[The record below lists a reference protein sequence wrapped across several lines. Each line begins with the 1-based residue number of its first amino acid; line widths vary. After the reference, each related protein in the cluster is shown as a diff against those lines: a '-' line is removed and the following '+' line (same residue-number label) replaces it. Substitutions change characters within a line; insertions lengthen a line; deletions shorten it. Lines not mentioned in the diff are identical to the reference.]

1 MRRKNDA
8 QRELEGVAQRL
19 HDERPEASPLELD
32 RIKTSAMSRTR
43 MGSSGRFG
51 ARRLAILGLT
61 VGLLA
66 ATTGSVLAGGSSDHS
81 GNAAVAQYGNDCDTN
96 NSNGNGNGNFTGGGS
111 GNGNGNGDNNYNC
124 NENSF
129 NTTTNNYGGGSTTN
143 VTNNYTT
150 VSAAPTPAASGVL
163 GTKTSKAKTS
173 ARRIKI
179 HVKVPHGAKLSRV
192 TVKVNGKKVK
202 TLKGK
207 AASANIELVN
217 LPCSTGATKIQI
229 SVTLAN
235 GKTVTSTH
243 SYHLCV

>member
-8 QRELEGVAQRL
+8 DRELEGVAQRL
-19 HDERPEASPLELD
+19 RKERPEASPLELD
-32 RIKTSAMSRTR
+32 RAKTAAMSRTR
-43 MGSSGRFG
+43 TAARGRFG
-51 ARRLAILGLT
+51 ARRLAIAGLT

-66 ATTGSVLAGGSSDHS
+66 ATTGTVLAGGNDGGQP
-81 GNAAVAQYGNDCDTN
+81 GNAAVAQYGNNCDTN
-96 NSNGNGNGNFTGGGS
+96 NNNGNGNGNHTGGES
-111 GNGNGNGDNNYNC
+111 GNNNGNGDNNYNC

-129 NTTTNNYGGGSTTN
+129 NTTTNNYGGGTTT
-143 VTNNYTT
+143 VVNNYTT
-150 VSAAPTPAASGVL
+150 VAATPTPTSDVL
-163 GTKTSKAKTS
+163 GTKSSKAKTS
-173 ARRIKI
+173 SRRIKI
-179 HVKVPHGAKLSRV
+179 HVKVPRGAKLSRV

-207 AASANIELVN
+207 AASANIELIN

-235 GKTVTSTH
+235 GKTVTATH